1 MKTLGLI
8 GGMSWE
14 STATYYR
21 LLNEHAKAAL
31 GGLHSARLVLV
42 SVDFAEVEALQAC
55 GDWDA
60 AGALLARA
68 CRQPGFVVVLD
79 QLPEK
84 GVEVKPGR
92 TIYVTINSFSQK
104 RVPVPYV
111 AGRSLRQAKNMLEIA
126 GLEIAELVYRPDMA
140 TNYVLEEADLLIC
153 AVGILLI
160 FAAVLIFLE
169 ARRQRA
175 DPFQQD

>member
-68 CRQPGFVVVLD
+68 CRQR
-79 QLPEK
+79 LPLVGDDD
-84 GVEVKPGR
+84 GV
-92 TIYVTINSFSQK
+92 
-104 RVPVPYV
+104 
-111 AGRSLRQAKNMLEIA
+111 A
-126 GLEIAELVYRPDMA
+126 
-140 TNYVLEEADLLIC
+140 
-153 AVGILLI
+153 
-160 FAAVLIFLE
+160 AAVLGD
-169 ARRQRA
+169 Q
-175 DPFQQD
+175 PG